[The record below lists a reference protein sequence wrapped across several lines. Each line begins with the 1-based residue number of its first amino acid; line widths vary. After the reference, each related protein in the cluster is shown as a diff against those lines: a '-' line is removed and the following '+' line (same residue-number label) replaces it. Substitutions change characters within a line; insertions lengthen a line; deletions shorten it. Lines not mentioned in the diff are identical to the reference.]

1 MTHSELSI
9 YSVAPEKKVEGFDL
23 VEDFFLSDGSNSVE
37 YNNLHSKSRGIFQ
50 ALCILID
57 DGCLK
62 DANAFIDAHPAIL
75 KVPFVTRKVGYN
87 EDGVLET
94 MEGYNTFSPL
104 LLIAPYLIRKGA
116 VSSTVLRGRIVY
128 KQYSSSKDIE
138 ELYSRDE
145 LLDTVNSWFSLGLDP
160 IIRERAD
167 SVLCSVMDL
176 GVDNEF
182 ASAYMD
188 IILKLSL
195 QSPVYVKQYC
205 EDAFLNM
212 VERYASSLS
221 NLSSLVDKELLGE
234 LRYTAL
240 CLNTYVKHNGEML
253 FDIEKVKS
261 GDIGEIE
268 QRLSTYMTI
277 NNEIRTGFMYVVE
290 ILYILLRGIDTL
302 SDAVVIDIFSMK
314 LMMEIYD
321 INPIEALN
329 LCKTDEQR
337 ELMLK
342 IIQGE

>member
-1 MTHSELSI
+1 
-9 YSVAPEKKVEGFDL
+9 
-23 VEDFFLSDGSNSVE
+23 
-37 YNNLHSKSRGIFQ
+37 
-50 ALCILID
+50 
-57 DGCLK
+57 
-62 DANAFIDAHPAIL
+62 
-75 KVPFVTRKVGYN
+75 
-87 EDGVLET
+87 
-94 MEGYNTFSPL
+94 
-104 LLIAPYLIRKGA
+104 
-116 VSSTVLRGRIVY
+116 
-128 KQYSSSKDIE
+128 
-138 ELYSRDE
+138 
-145 LLDTVNSWFSLGLDP
+145 
-160 IIRERAD
+160 
-167 SVLCSVMDL
+167 
-176 GVDNEF
+176 
-182 ASAYMD
+182 
-188 IILKLSL
+188 
-195 QSPVYVKQYC
+195 
-205 EDAFLNM
+205 
-212 VERYASSLS
+212 SLS